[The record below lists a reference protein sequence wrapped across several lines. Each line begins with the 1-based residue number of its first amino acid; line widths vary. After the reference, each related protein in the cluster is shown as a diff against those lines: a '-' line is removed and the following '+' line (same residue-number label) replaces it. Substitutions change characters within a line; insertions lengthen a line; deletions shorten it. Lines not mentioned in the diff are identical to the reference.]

1 MTRENI
7 ENGLVLDLGCGKS
20 IHPEAD
26 LGVDLFSTEAA
37 NMIATLDRSHGISY
51 LPFDDDVAST
61 VYLRHTLEH
70 LSDIDHIMVELC
82 RVVEPGGRIHVRV
95 PYYNSLNAAADPTHK
110 IAHKITEHTWTYYED
125 NPLAY
130 ETGDSDIS
138 IEDISYVYRQRG
150 LLQRL
155 LPDRIKYELRHELS
169 NLVEELVVE
178 LRVIG

>member
-1 MTRENI
+1 MTGN
-7 ENGLVLDLGCGKS
+7 NVDTGLVLDLGCGES

-26 LGVDLFSTEAA
+26 LGVDLFSTEPAD
-37 NMIATLDRSHGISY
+37 MIATLDASHGISH
-51 LPFDDDVAST
+51 LPFDDDVSSR

-70 LSDIDHIMVELC
+70 LSDLDHIMAELC

-95 PYYNSLNAAADPTHK
+95 PYYNSLNAAADPTHE
-110 IAHKITEHTWTYYED
+110 IAHKMTEHTWTYYED

-150 LLQRL
+150 LLQRV
-155 LPDRIKYELRHELS
+155 LPDRLKYELRHEVS

-178 LRVIG
+178 LRVVE